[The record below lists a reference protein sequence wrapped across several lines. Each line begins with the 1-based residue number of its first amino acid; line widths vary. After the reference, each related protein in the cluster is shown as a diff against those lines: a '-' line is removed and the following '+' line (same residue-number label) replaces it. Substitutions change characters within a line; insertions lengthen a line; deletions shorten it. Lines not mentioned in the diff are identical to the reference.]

1 MENELA
7 FYISQGVIPVGKSVM
22 DGRYE
27 FYRNGRAVG
36 LSSDD
41 YRRLYFL
48 DLLGAAA
55 NDPRSTQDLEAAWFD
70 LQGYGRAEGF
80 AAAYLG
86 QASLGGEP
94 LMPLITQTYTDGGG
108 LGNVTSDSTPASA
121 TVNLPNPAT
130 TDLVAGDQL
139 LMAVRSQNG
148 TGPDPFSIA
157 GDHVSIN
164 NYAATR
170 QLAFIARKAPIVP
183 EDPTAGPSTIVT
195 TRTLDNSSRTLYA
208 PIFVRD
214 VNLNI
219 IDSALATGSGGIT
232 WTGPVT
238 AASDNT
244 LLLLIIGWEMTATN
258 TPVYGPSVGIMAGAA
273 QTVVGTTSTDAGV
286 SRTGI
291 AVYTKVVAKGDY
303 LMADGNINVLSGV
316 GVGSSVTA
324 ELIAI
329 APRSIAVPKVA
340 NWEAKAKEE
349 QLMAWRGGGTVFPEH
364 SEYAYHNAVG
374 NGYICLEISMHRT
387 TDDVWVANHD
397 RYLDRTALGAETTTL
412 DITAMTWADVQT
424 HAIAFAN
431 GRVPKPI
438 TSVQNLIDKFSNRA
452 VFMVDPKN
460 STAFL
465 SDFLD
470 MLDANG
476 GPEKFICKLSGPG
489 SALTH
494 RATCAARGYKVWGY
508 YFAGEDFTNAGLYDI
523 LGLNNSAPQVEWDTL
538 KATGKPVLG
547 HVIQTQGNY
556 DEALAK
562 GADGFQVGLI
572 TTIHPE

>member
-7 FYISQGVIPVGKSVM
+7 FYISQGVGGGNSVM
-22 DGRYE
+22 DKRYE

-48 DLLGAAA
+48 DLLGASAD
-55 NDPRSTQDLEAAWFD
+55 DPRSTSDLEAAWFGE
-70 LQGYGRAEGF
+70 QGYSRAEGF
-80 AAAYLG
+80 AKAYLG
-86 QASLGGEP
+86 EASLGGEP
-94 LMPLITQTYTDGGG
+94 LNPLVTEVFTDGGG
-108 LGNVTSDSTPASA
+108 LGNVTSDSTPGTA
-121 TVNLPNPAT
+121 TVSLPDPAT
-130 TDLVAGDQL
+130 VDLVAGDDL
-139 LMAVRSQNG
+139 LIAIRSQNG
-148 TGPDPFSIA
+148 TGPDPFTIS

-170 QLAFIARKAPIVP
+170 QLAFIARKTPIVP
-183 EDPTAGPSTIVT
+183 EDPTTGPSTITV

-219 IDSALATGSGGIT
+219 LDSALATASGGIT
-232 WTGPVT
+232 WDGPVT
-238 AASDNT
+238 ARSDNT
-244 LLLLIIGWEMTATN
+244 LLLLIVGWEMTATN
-258 TPVYGPSVGIMAGAA
+258 TPVYGPSAGVMAGAA
-273 QTVVGTTSTDAGV
+273 QVAVGTTSTDSGI
-286 SRTGI
+286 SRTGL
-291 AVYTKVVAKGDY
+291 AVYSKVVTKGDY
-303 LMADGNINVLSGV
+303 LMADGNITILSGA
-316 GVGSSVTA
+316 GAGTSVTA

-329 APRSIAVPKVA
+329 APRSLAEPKVV
-340 NWEAKAKEE
+340 NWTAKSPEQ

-364 SEYAYHNAVG
+364 SEYAYQNAVG
-374 NGYICLEISMHRT
+374 NDYICLEISMHRT

-397 RYLDRTALGAETTTL
+397 RYLDRTALGVETTTL

-424 HAIAFAN
+424 HEIAFAN
-431 GRVPKPI
+431 GRVPQPI
-438 TSVQNLIDKFSNRA
+438 TSVQNLIDKFSDKA
-452 VFMVDPKN
+452 IFMVDPKN

-476 GPEKFICKLSGPG
+476 GPDKFICKLSGPG

-494 RATCAARGYKVWGY
+494 RVTCAARGYQVWGY

-523 LGLNNSAPQVEWDTL
+523 LGLNNSAPQADWDVL

-562 GADGFQVGLI
+562 GADGFQVGLT